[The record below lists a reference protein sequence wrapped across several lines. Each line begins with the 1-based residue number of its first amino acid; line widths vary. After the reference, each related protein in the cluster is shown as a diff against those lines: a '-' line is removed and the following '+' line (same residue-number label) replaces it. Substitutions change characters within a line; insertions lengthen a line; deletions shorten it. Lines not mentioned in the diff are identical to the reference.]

1 VLALAIL
8 GIGGAAHYP
17 EAWVFLAIFGGASL
31 AITVDLMVRDPE
43 R

>member
-17 EAWVFLAIFGGASL
+17 EAWVFLAIFL
-31 AITVDLMVRDPE
+31 AVPPLRSPLI
-43 R
+43 